1 MAATVPFA
9 TAGAAIGGWAGPA
22 LALVG
27 IGTAPAWAIPV
38 AIAGGVVAV
47 GGVAAAVYKF
57 AKIRA
62 KNSNV

>member
-1 MAATVPFA
+1 
-9 TAGAAIGGWAGPA
+9 
-22 LALVG
+22 
-27 IGTAPAWAIPV
+27 V